1 VALLDGIR
9 IVTLAPNV
17 PGPVAA
23 ARLHA
28 LGASVVKLE
37 APGGD
42 LLEEAAPAWFARLH
56 EGIETVT
63 CDLKTAAGREQLDA
77 HLARADVFLTSMRVS
92 ALERLGYGWARVHV
106 FAPTLVH
113 VAIVGREAPSEERPG
128 HDLTYLAEAGLLD
141 PQSMPRSLF
150 VDLAGA
156 ERAVSAV
163 LGALFAR
170 ARTGEATQ
178 TYVALAS
185 VAHDLAA
192 PHDAGLTQVGGILG
206 GGFAAYRVYRAA
218 DGYVALAALE
228 PRFFETLC
236 DRLLESGAFASL
248 EEAFLSQ
255 PCVDW
260 ERFAVQLDLPI
271 AIVKTTRKMPS

>member
-23 ARLHA
+23 ARLRA

-92 ALERLGYGWARVHV
+92 ALERLGYGWARIHALV
-106 FAPTLVH
+106 PTLVH
-113 VAIVGREAPSEERPG
+113 IAIVGREASSEERPA

-141 PQSMPRSLF
+141 PQSMPRTLF

-163 LGALFAR
+163 LGALLER

-185 VAHDLAA
+185 VARDLAA
-192 PHDAGLTQVGGILG
+192 PHEAGLTHAGGILG

-255 PCVDW
+255 ACADW
-260 ERFAVQLDLPI
+260 ERFATQHDLPI
-271 AIVKTTRKMPS
+271 AIVKTTRKIPG

>member
-23 ARLHA
+23 ARLRA

-56 EGIETVT
+56 EGIDTVT

-77 HLARADVFLTSMRVS
+77 HLARADVFLTSMRIS
-92 ALERLGYGWARVHV
+92 ALERLGYGWARIHALV
-106 FAPTLVH
+106 PTLVH
-113 VAIVGREAPSEERPG
+113 IAIVGREPTSEERPG

-163 LGALFAR
+163 LGALLER
-170 ARTGEATQ
+170 ARTGDATQ
-178 TYVALAS
+178 TYVPLAS
-185 VAHDLAA
+185 VARDLAA
-192 PHDAGLTQVGGILG
+192 PHEAGLTQVGGILG
-206 GGFAAYRVYRAA
+206 GGFAAYRVYRTA

-255 PCVDW
+255 PCTDW
-260 ERFAVQLDLPI
+260 ERFATQHDLPI
-271 AIVKTTRKMPS
+271 AIVKTTRKIPG